1 MNINKL
7 LFRRRKEE
15 SKVYE
20 GVLLPDVCVLRIF
33 SAREGKLPR
42 SSVGALFA
50 FKIPANF
57 FFWREPRSLFKPTHL
72 RLMISSILT
81 KKKKGK
87 IINTIVMY
95 V

>member
-33 SAREGKLPR
+33 SARKLPR

-57 FFWREPRSLFKPTHL
+57 ARCFFFWREPKSLFKPTHL

-81 KKKKGK
+81 KKKKK
-87 IINTIVMY
+87 EKLLIQS
-95 V
+95 

>member
-20 GVLLPDVCVLRIF
+20 GVLLSDVCVLRIF

-81 KKKKGK
+81 KKKKK
-87 IINTIVMY
+87 RKNY
-95 V
+95 